1 MVQTRHGQFPFQQ
14 QRLKQSDGKSLTFLQ
29 AIGQTEVSNWLQE
42 FSLYC
47 FTQMP
52 ADTVIELQTRLVG
65 TPLIC
70 PQTLLNWT
78 KRKADEIDARLRQQ
92 VQASASLAPVAISE
106 QVNVYDPSAEEV
118 HVLTDGVL
126 VKAQNPIHKRACVP
140 KRKRLR
146 LYHQTWV
153 LLFQSRSGRYRYLTG
168 STDGSVSLSQV
179 AQAYLRQEW
188 AGRSTPLP
196 VVVISDGATQIR
208 SDLLALFGVNVTIIL
223 DWYHLQKRVYE
234 QLCKCAFN
242 KTQREGWE
250 DIVLA
255 HLWHGRTDEALAFL
269 KALTVR
275 NEKAYAELLG
285 YLQKH
290 HSEIIDYERRKSIG
304 KSVGSGRM
312 EKAVDQV
319 VSMRQKNKG
328 MSWSKKGSHSLAQL
342 TVAQLN
348 DEWDELFSLPKAA

>member
-1 MVQTRHGQFPFQQ
+1 M
-14 QRLKQSDGKSLTFLQ
+14 
-29 AIGQTEVSNWLQE
+29 
-42 FSLYC
+42 
-47 FTQMP
+47 
-52 ADTVIELQTRLVG
+52 G
-65 TPLIC
+65 TSLIC

-78 KRKADEIDARLRQQ
+78 KRKAGEIDARLRQQ
-92 VQASASLAPVAISE
+92 VQAAASLAPVAIGE

-126 VKAQNPIHKRACVP
+126 VKSQKSDHKRASVP
-140 KRKRLR
+140 KRKKPR

-168 STDGSVSLSQV
+168 STDASVSLSQV
-179 AQAYLRQEW
+179 AQAYLREEW

-196 VVVISDGATQIR
+196 VVVLSDGATQIR
-208 SDLLALFGVNVTIIL
+208 SDLFDLFGVSVTIIL

-250 DIVLA
+250 EIVLA
-255 HLWHGRTDEALAFL
+255 HLWRGRTDEALDFL
-269 KALTVR
+269 KALSVR
-275 NEKAYAELLG
+275 NEKARTELLG

-290 HSEIIDYERRKSIG
+290 HCEIIDYERRKSIG

-312 EKAVDQV
+312 EKAVDQA

-328 MSWSKKGSHSLAQL
+328 MSWSKQGSHSLAQL
-342 TVAQLN
+342 TIAQLN
-348 DEWDELFSLPKAA
+348 NEWEDLFSLPKAA